1 MTTNNSAE
9 ARFDLKE
16 LAQIVGYLLIA
27 YIGRGNAS
35 ELREWLQQGPP
46 AHVEER
52 LRAAFEIAKPIA
64 EAESEYA
71 AQWFLWGNLEA
82 IPTAE
87 SPATL
92 LRETADIPA
101 TRAALMEAARKEY
114 LQNVA
119 ADLEDVERR
128 LREWIAGARM
138 PAGTAYK
145 TGIHS
150 ERLWLKLLHAG
161 FSLEQQS
168 AWDRGEEWPL
178 WPELIA
184 AVPEMAVSR
193 VAPNIDNGRPY
204 RYLRRA
210 GK

>member
-1 MTTNNSAE
+1 MFHPFS
-9 ARFDLKE
+9 
-16 LAQIVGYLLIA
+16 
-27 YIGRGNAS
+27 
-35 ELREWLQQGPP
+35 
-46 AHVEER
+46 
-52 LRAAFEIAKPIA
+52 KPIA

-82 IPTAE
+82 APTAE

-138 PAGTAYK
+138 LAGTAYK

-161 FSLEQQS
+161 FRTQRAASAAFQS
-168 AWDRGEEWPL
+168 PLRGEVFRTFECDVEQRRL
-178 WPELIA
+178 CGFSRLA
-184 AVPEMAVSR
+184 ATPDHQAW
-193 VAPNIDNGRPY
+193 RP
-204 RYLRRA
+204 A
-210 GK
+210 AS